1 MRRPRDQTTHSG
13 LAPQKTLIQRRK
25 TGKSGHS
32 PSLALPFRE
41 WNACCK
47 LVESQVLQG

>member
-25 TGKSGHS
+25 TGKVGAFPEPGAAFS
-32 PSLALPFRE
+32 R
-41 WNACCK
+41 
-47 LVESQVLQG
+47 VECVL